1 MKVQLTKTKKVFN
14 FCNPYIIAE
23 IGANHN
29 GDVNLAKKMI
39 DVAVT
44 CGCDAVKFQSWTP
57 DSLIAKEEYDSNQS
71 YDDGDGGKKH
81 FGSLKE
87 MVTKYY
93 LKPEQH
99 HELNEYCKVK
109 GIDFCSSPFSNA
121 EVDLLMEVD
130 VPFLKIASMDINNY
144 PYLRYLAKTESAI
157 IISSGMANFDEITKA
172 IKLLESEGAK
182 NVILLHC
189 ISIYPAAPELI
200 NLNHIRFL
208 IESFPNITIGYS
220 DHTLGIE
227 VGVASV
233 AMGACVI
240 EKHFT
245 LDSSVIGMDNQM
257 AMEEKEL
264 TQMVTSIKNTF
275 HALGTQEKIVSEEE
289 LDQSKKMRRSLVA
302 AKEMKIGDI
311 LTEDCLD
318 AKRPGTGIPPNEYRS
333 IIGRKLNCDLEEDVL
348 INKDNFE

>member
-1 MKVQLTKTKKVFN
+1 MKTLLN
-14 FCNPYIIAE
+14 NNREISNGCAPYFIAE
-23 IGANHN
+23 VNTSHF
-29 GDVNLAKKMI
+29 GDITKAKKLI
-39 DVAVT
+39 DAVKKAGAD
-44 CGCDAVKFQSWTP
+44 CVKFQSWST
-57 DSLIAKEEYDSNQS
+57 DSLYSNDFYKENPMAKRFV
-71 YDDGDGGKKH
+71 KK
-81 FGSLKE
+81 FSLDE
-87 MVTKYY
+87 N
-93 LKPEQH
+93 EQ
-99 HELNEYCKVK
+99 EILAEYCKSVN
-109 GIDFCSSPFSNA
+109 IDFASTPYSIDEANFLINKCK
-121 EVDLLMEVD
+121 
-130 VPFLKIASMDINNY
+130 VPFIKVASMDINNY

-208 IESFPNITIGYS
+208 KESFPNITIGYS

-227 VGVASV
+227 VGIASV

-318 AKRPGTGIPPNEYRS
+318 AKRPGTGICVSEWDTYLNKK
-333 IIGRKLNCDLEEDVL
+333 IIKPIL
-348 INKDNFE
+348 KDSLLTKGHFE

>member
-1 MKVQLTKTKKVFN
+1 MKTVLNNKREISNECV
-14 FCNPYIIAE
+14 PYFIAE
-23 IGANHN
+23 VNTSHF
-29 GDVNLAKKMI
+29 GDIEKAKKLI
-39 DVAVT
+39 DAVKKAGAD
-44 CGCDAVKFQSWTP
+44 CVKFQSWST
-57 DSLIAKEEYDSNQS
+57 DSLYSNDFYKENPMAKRFV
-71 YDDGDGGKKH
+71 KK
-81 FGSLKE
+81 FSLDE
-87 MVTKYY
+87 N
-93 LKPEQH
+93 EQ
-99 HELNEYCKVK
+99 EILAEYCKSVN
-109 GIDFCSSPFSNA
+109 IDFASTPYSIEEANFLINKCK
-121 EVDLLMEVD
+121 
-130 VPFLKIASMDINNY
+130 VPFIKVASMDINNY

-208 IESFPNITIGYS
+208 KESFPNITIGYS

-227 VGVASV
+227 VGIASV

-311 LTEDCLD
+311 LTEDCLE
-318 AKRPGTGIPPNEYRS
+318 AKRPGTGICVSEWDTYLNKK
-333 IIGRKLNCDLEEDVL
+333 IIKPIL
-348 INKDNFE
+348 KDSLLTKGHFE

>member
-1 MKVQLTKTKKVFN
+1 MKTLLNNNREISSECV
-14 FCNPYIIAE
+14 PYFIAE
-23 IGANHN
+23 VNTSHF
-29 GDVNLAKKMI
+29 GDIEKAKKLI
-39 DVAVT
+39 DAVKKAGAD
-44 CGCDAVKFQSWTP
+44 CVKFQSWSTE
-57 DSLIAKEEYDSNQS
+57 SLYSNDFYKENPMAKRFV
-71 YDDGDGGKKH
+71 KK
-81 FGSLKE
+81 FSLDE
-87 MVTKYY
+87 N
-93 LKPEQH
+93 EQ
-99 HELNEYCKVK
+99 EILAEYCKSVN
-109 GIDFCSSPFSNA
+109 IDFASTPYSIKEANFLINKCK
-121 EVDLLMEVD
+121 
-130 VPFLKIASMDINNY
+130 VPFIKVASMDINNY
-144 PYLRYLAKTESAI
+144 PYLKYLAKTESTI

-208 IESFPNITIGYS
+208 KESFPNITIGYS

-227 VGVASV
+227 VGIASV

-275 HALGTQEKIVSEEE
+275 KALGTQEKIVSHEE

-311 LTEDCLD
+311 LTEDCLE
-318 AKRPGTGIPPNEYRS
+318 AKRPGTGICVSEWDTY
-333 IIGRKLNCDLEEDVL
+333 LNKKITKPIL
-348 INKDNFE
+348 KDSLLTKGHFE

>member
-1 MKVQLTKTKKVFN
+1 MKTVLNNKREISNECV
-14 FCNPYIIAE
+14 PYFIAE
-23 IGANHN
+23 VNTSHF
-29 GDVNLAKKMI
+29 GDIEKAKKLI
-39 DVAVT
+39 DAVKKAGAD
-44 CGCDAVKFQSWTP
+44 CVKFQSWST
-57 DSLIAKEEYDSNQS
+57 DSLYSNDFYKENPMAKRFV
-71 YDDGDGGKKH
+71 KK
-81 FGSLKE
+81 FSLDE
-87 MVTKYY
+87 N
-93 LKPEQH
+93 EQ
-99 HELNEYCKVK
+99 EILAEYCKSVN
-109 GIDFCSSPFSNA
+109 IDFASTPYSIEEANFLINKCK
-121 EVDLLMEVD
+121 
-130 VPFLKIASMDINNY
+130 VPFIKVASMDINNY

-208 IESFPNITIGYS
+208 KESFPNITIGYS

-227 VGVASV
+227 VGIASV

-275 HALGTQEKIVSEEE
+275 KALGTQEKIVSHEE

-311 LTEDCLD
+311 LTEDCLE
-318 AKRPGTGIPPNEYRS
+318 AKRPGTGICVSEWDTYLNKK
-333 IIGRKLNCDLEEDVL
+333 IIKPIL
-348 INKDNFE
+348 KDSLLTKGHFE

>member
-1 MKVQLTKTKKVFN
+1 VKKFSLDEN
-14 FCNPYIIAE
+14 EQE
-23 IGANHN
+23 I
-29 GDVNLAKKMI
+29 LA
-39 DVAVT
+39 
-44 CGCDAVKFQSWTP
+44 
-57 DSLIAKEEYDSNQS
+57 
-71 YDDGDGGKKH
+71 
-81 FGSLKE
+81 
-87 MVTKYY
+87 
-93 LKPEQH
+93 
-99 HELNEYCKVK
+99 EYCKSVN
-109 GIDFCSSPFSNA
+109 IDFASTPYSIEEANFLINKCK
-121 EVDLLMEVD
+121 
-130 VPFLKIASMDINNY
+130 VPFIKVASMDINNY

-208 IESFPNITIGYS
+208 KESFPNITIGYS

-227 VGVASV
+227 VGIASV
-233 AMGACVI
+233 AMGACVV
-240 EKHFT
+240 EKHFS

-275 HALGTQEKIVSEEE
+275 RALGTQEKIVSEEE

-311 LTEDCLD
+311 LTEDCLE
-318 AKRPGTGIPPNEYRS
+318 AKRPGTGICVSEWDTY
-333 IIGRKLNCDLEEDVL
+333 LNKKITKPIL
-348 INKDNFE
+348 KDSLLTKGHFE

>member
-1 MKVQLTKTKKVFN
+1 MKTVLNNKREISNECV
-14 FCNPYIIAE
+14 PYFIAE
-23 IGANHN
+23 VNTSHF
-29 GDVNLAKKMI
+29 GDIEKAKKLI
-39 DVAVT
+39 DAVKKAGAD
-44 CGCDAVKFQSWTP
+44 CVKFQSWST
-57 DSLIAKEEYDSNQS
+57 DSLYSNDFYKENPMAKRFV
-71 YDDGDGGKKH
+71 KK
-81 FGSLKE
+81 FSLDE
-87 MVTKYY
+87 N
-93 LKPEQH
+93 EQ
-99 HELNEYCKVK
+99 EILAEYCKSVN
-109 GIDFCSSPFSNA
+109 IDFASTPYSIEEANFLINKCK
-121 EVDLLMEVD
+121 
-130 VPFLKIASMDINNY
+130 VPFIKVASMDINNY

-208 IESFPNITIGYS
+208 KESFPNITIGYS

-227 VGVASV
+227 VGIASV

-275 HALGTQEKIVSEEE
+275 HALGTKEKIVSEEE

-311 LTEDCLD
+311 LTEDCLE
-318 AKRPGTGIPPNEYRS
+318 AKRPGTGICVSEWDTYLNKK
-333 IIGRKLNCDLEEDVL
+333 IIKPIL
-348 INKDNFE
+348 KDSLLTKGHFE

>member
-1 MKVQLTKTKKVFN
+1 MKTLLNNNREISNECV
-14 FCNPYIIAE
+14 PYFIAE
-23 IGANHN
+23 VNTSHF
-29 GDVNLAKKMI
+29 GDIEKAKKLI
-39 DVAVT
+39 DAVKKAGAD
-44 CGCDAVKFQSWTP
+44 CVKFQSWST
-57 DSLIAKEEYDSNQS
+57 DSLYSNDFYKENPMAKRFV
-71 YDDGDGGKKH
+71 KK
-81 FGSLKE
+81 FSLDE
-87 MVTKYY
+87 N
-93 LKPEQH
+93 EQ
-99 HELNEYCKVK
+99 EILAEYCKSVN
-109 GIDFCSSPFSNA
+109 IDFASTPYSIKEANFLINKCK
-121 EVDLLMEVD
+121 
-130 VPFLKIASMDINNY
+130 VPFIKVASMDINNY

-208 IESFPNITIGYS
+208 KESFPNITIGYS

-227 VGVASV
+227 VGIASV

-275 HALGTQEKIVSEEE
+275 KALGTQEKIVSHEE

-311 LTEDCLD
+311 LTEDCLE
-318 AKRPGTGIPPNEYRS
+318 AKRPGTGICVSEWDTYLNKK
-333 IIGRKLNCDLEEDVL
+333 IIKPIL
-348 INKDNFE
+348 KDSLLTKGHFE